1 MRILLIKAMA
11 DGHPYS
17 RFVLSLQRELSE
29 LGHEARVSDQSV
41 HVVNGVAPAHH
52 LAAELQAS
60 RYDAA
65 LSFSSFF
72 GGVTLSDGRSLFDAL
87 GVKFVGWQLDH
98 PIYAPHSLA
107 SVLQGRYAIYSN
119 PNHLRYAQAVKLP
132 GRGMTMLPSGEPP
145 RAPTKDYRSRE
156 WPVFVAATWNGE
168 PQRLWEQA
176 EDSPGKRLLQG
187 VVDRLLADRDASVLD
202 AFNDTSVKLKLGARL
217 GDDAGFDAQMCGFLR
232 EPLTYVRNM
241 DRINVI
247 RSLVDAGLPVTICG
261 AGWEAFLGERRN
273 VTYIGEVRFEDISDL
288 YGNSRVVL
296 NLNAA
301 NGACERATHAALAGS
316 AVASDFSQPLDELF
330 GGDDAIGFFDRSEP
344 GAAAN
349 AVGRLLDLDEGEAV
363 ARKGLEKVMRSGLW
377 RHRAQQL
384 VDFVGAA

>member
-1 MRILLIKAMA
+1 MRFLLIKAVA

-17 RFVLSLQRELSE
+17 RFALSLQRALSE
-29 LGHEARVSDQSV
+29 LGHEARVSDQSI
-41 HVVNGVAPAHH
+41 HVVNGVAPANH
-52 LAAELQAS
+52 LASELQAA
-60 RYDAA
+60 RYDAV

-72 GGVTLSDGRSLFDAL
+72 GGVTLSSGMSLFDAL

-132 GRGMTMLPSGEPP
+132 GRGMTMLPGGEPP

-156 WPVFVAATWNGE
+156 WPVFVAASWNGV
-168 PQRLWEQA
+168 PQRLWEQL
-176 EDSPGKRLLQG
+176 EDSPGKRLMQG
-187 VVDRLLADRDASVLD
+187 VVDRLLADRDASLLD
-202 AFNDTSVKLKLGARL
+202 ALNDTCATLGLGGRL
-217 GDDAGFDAQMCGFLR
+217 GDDAGFDAQMCSFLR
-232 EPLTYVRNM
+232 EPLTYVRHV

-261 AGWEAFLGERRN
+261 VGWRGFLGERRHL
-273 VTYIGEVRFEDISDL
+273 TYLDEVKFEDVPAL

-301 NGACERATHAALAGS
+301 NGACERAIYAALAGA

-330 GGDDAIGFFDRSEP
+330 GGDEGIGFFNRAEP
-344 GAAAN
+344 RAAAD
-349 AVGRLLDLDEGEAV
+349 AVGRLLDLDTGESV
-363 ARKGLEKVMRSGLW
+363 ALSGQEEVMRSGLW
-377 RHRAQQL
+377 RRRAQQL
-384 VDFVGAA
+384 VEFLGAT

>member
-11 DGHPYS
+11 EGHPYS
-17 RFVLSLQRELSE
+17 RFVLSLQGALSE
-29 LGHEARVSDQSV
+29 LGHQALVSDQSV
-41 HVVNGVAPAHH
+41 HVVNGVAPADH
-52 LAAELQAS
+52 LAAELQAA
-60 RYDAA
+60 RYDAV

-119 PNHLRYAQAVKLP
+119 PSHLRYAQAVKLP
-132 GRGMTMLPSGEPP
+132 GQGMTMLPSGEPP
-145 RAPTKDYRSRE
+145 RAATKDYRSRE
-156 WPVFVAATWNGE
+156 WPVFAAATWNGE

-187 VVDRLLADRDASVLD
+187 VVDRLLADREASLLD
-202 AFNDTSVKLKLGARL
+202 AFNDTAATLELGARL
-217 GDDAGFDAQMCGFLR
+217 GDDAGFDAQMHNFLR

-241 DRINVI
+241 DRISII

-261 AGWEAFLGERRN
+261 AGWEAFLGERRH
-273 VTYIGEVRFEDISDL
+273 VTYLAEVKFEDISAL

-301 NGACERATHAALAGS
+301 NGACERAIYAALAGA

-330 GGDDAIGFFDRSEP
+330 GGGEAIGFFNRAEP
-344 GAAAN
+344 GSAADV
-349 AVGRLLDLDEGEAV
+349 VGRLLDLDEGEAV
-363 ARKGLEKVMRSGLW
+363 ARSGQEKVMRSGLW

>member
-1 MRILLIKAMA
+1 MKILLIKAMG

-17 RFVLSLQRELSE
+17 CFVLSLQRALSG
-29 LGHEARVSDQSV
+29 LGHEALVSDQFV
-41 HVVNGVAPAHH
+41 HVVNGVAPADH
-52 LAAELQAS
+52 LAAELQTA
-60 RYDAA
+60 RYDAV

-72 GGVTLSDGRSLFDAL
+72 GGVTLSNGMSLFDAL

-107 SVLQGRYAIYSN
+107 SALQGRYAIYAN

-132 GRGMTMLPSGEPP
+132 GRGMTMLPGGEPP

-187 VVDRLLADRDASVLD
+187 VVDRLLADREASLLD
-202 AFNDTSVKLKLGARL
+202 AFNDTAADLELGARL
-217 GDDAGFDAQMCGFLR
+217 GDDAEFDAQMCGFLR

-241 DRINVI
+241 DRINII

-273 VTYIGEVRFEDISDL
+273 VTYLGEVKFEDAPAL

-301 NGACERATHAALAGS
+301 NGACERAVHAALAGA
-316 AVASDFSQPLDELF
+316 AVASDFSQPLNELF
-330 GGDDAIGFFDRSEP
+330 GGDEAIGFFDRAEP

-349 AVGRLLDLDEGEAV
+349 AVGRLLDLEEGEAV
-363 ARKGLEKVMRSGLW
+363 ARKGQEKVMRSGLW

>member
-1 MRILLIKAMA
+1 MRFLLIKAVA

-17 RFVLSLQRELSE
+17 RFGLSLQRELSE
-29 LGHEARVSDQSV
+29 LGHEARVSDQSI
-41 HVVNGVAPAHH
+41 HVVNGVAPANH
-52 LAAELQAS
+52 LAAELQAA
-60 RYDAA
+60 RYDAV
-65 LSFSSFF
+65 LSFSFFF
-72 GGVTLSDGRSLFDAL
+72 GGVTLSNGMSLFDAL

-107 SVLQGRYAIYSN
+107 SVLRGRYAIYSN

-132 GRGMTMLPSGEPP
+132 GLGMTMLPSGEPP

-176 EDSPGKRLLQG
+176 EDLPGKRLLQG
-187 VVDRLLADRDASVLD
+187 VVDRLLADREASLVD
-202 AFNDTSVKLKLGARL
+202 AFNDTAAALDLGARL
-217 GDDAGFDAQMCGFLR
+217 GDNAGFDAQLCSFLR
-232 EPLTYVRNM
+232 EPLTYVRNI

-247 RSLVDAGLPVTICG
+247 RSVAEAGLPVTICG
-261 AGWEAFLGERRN
+261 TGWETLLGERRN
-273 VTYIGEVRFEDISDL
+273 VTYLSEVKFEDVPAL

-301 NGACERATHAALAGS
+301 NGACERAIYAALAGA
-316 AVASDFSQPLDELF
+316 AVASDFSQPLSELF
-330 GGDDAIGFFDRSEP
+330 GGDDAIGFFNRAEP
-344 GAAAN
+344 ASAADV
-349 AVGRLLDLDEGEAV
+349 VGRLLDLDEGEAV
-363 ARKGLEKVMRSGLW
+363 ARMGQERVMQSGLW